1 MGDAKWSPQEIGLEM
16 DLTVGVLKVLCIV
29 LLIDPLFLNNIVS
42 MTPLKITKAA
52 TAHLLFPNTNNT
64 GEYQLISKPIIGAKE
79 LSLSSTDSIIMVTN
93 IALAHFKAVKSD
105 NALTDKSMWNL
116 SSLMTVSGID
126 PSLYLYLSKEY
137 KNSTHIVV
145 FSWIIN

>member
-52 TAHLLFPNTNNT
+52 TTHLLFPNTNNT
-64 GEYQLISKPIIGAKE
+64 EGYQIISRLIIGAKE

-93 IALAHFKAVKSD
+93 IALAHSKAVKSD
-105 NALTDKSMWNL
+105 NSLTNKSMWNL
-116 SSLMTVSGID
+116 SSLTTVSRRD
-126 PSLYLYLSKEY
+126 PSLYLYLSK
-137 KNSTHIVV
+137 
-145 FSWIIN
+145 